1 MKSHIVIVLLWSCKD
16 LICCPKAA
24 QLPHG
29 YLINEKI
36 KVTPLKFSGSLA
48 FADFMV
54 WSSFFFSFFFS
65 FFQGS
70 RVYYPL
76 PELSVTAKNAHR
88 STPGRNEIYIQLQ
101 SGQEIAFLCHEQFWA
116 LWKSSIPKG
125 EEKIISHSM
134 DCHPSLPF
142 LSPKSQMV
150 QIQTFYLYKLWLLYF
165 DFLPLQYA
173 FTCINSVF
181 AIENQDKSKILHF
194 ILLKSQSDTLTILGH
209 FVPCCFF
216 NTVET
221 LTKTNSFGWA
231 ISFSKNW
238 QLPV

>member
-54 WSSFFFSFFFS
+54 WSSFFFFVLFFLFS
-65 FFQGS
+65 RGAECTIHCQNS
-70 RVYYPL
+70 LLLLKMPTEAPL
-76 PELSVTAKNAHR
+76 AGMRYIFSSSLGKKLLSCATN
-88 STPGRNEIYIQLQ
+88 SSEPYG
-101 SGQEIAFLCHEQFWA
+101 
-116 LWKSSIPKG
+116 KSSIPKR

-134 DCHPSLPF
+134 DCDPSLPF

-150 QIQTFYLYKLWLLYF
+150 QIQTFYLYKL
-165 DFLPLQYA
+165 
-173 FTCINSVF
+173 
-181 AIENQDKSKILHF
+181 
-194 ILLKSQSDTLTILGH
+194 
-209 FVPCCFF
+209 
-216 NTVET
+216 
-221 LTKTNSFGWA
+221 
-231 ISFSKNW
+231 
-238 QLPV
+238 

>member
-1 MKSHIVIVLLWSCKD
+1 MLSKGCTTSSWLPYKWKDQGHSLKVLWFFG
-16 LICCPKAA
+16 ICRF
-24 QLPHG
+24 HG
-29 YLINEKI
+29 LE
-36 KVTPLKFSGSLA
+36 
-48 FADFMV
+48 
-54 WSSFFFSFFFS
+54 FFFFFVLFFLFS
-65 FFQGS
+65 RGAECTIHCQNS
-70 RVYYPL
+70 LLLLKMPTEAPL
-76 PELSVTAKNAHR
+76 AGMRYIFSSSLGKKLLSCATN
-88 STPGRNEIYIQLQ
+88 SSEPYG
-101 SGQEIAFLCHEQFWA
+101 
-116 LWKSSIPKG
+116 KSSIPKR

-134 DCHPSLPF
+134 DCDPSLPF

-173 FTCINSVF
+173 FTCISSVF